1 MQMTTPLTSRIASRS
16 GCLVTFGLALLLA
29 GCRSSQP
36 GSASFASVVI
46 PNRTAVEIQEA
57 AVQVFQADGYQ
68 AFRNGA
74 EQLLFDKEGTH
85 GQNIAHE
92 GLVGTHYGAQTI
104 QRVRVEVVDKGGGQ
118 MRLQCQAFVVT
129 GAGDPFF
136 EKEKRLPNFRAK
148 QYQELLDQVAARLK

>member
-1 MQMTTPLTSRIASRS
+1 MQMTAPPTSLIASRS
-16 GCLVTFGLALLLA
+16 RLLATFGFVLLLA

-46 PNRTAVEIQEA
+46 LNRTAAAIQEA
-57 AVQVFQADGYQ
+57 TVQVFQADGYQ
-68 AFRNGA
+68 AFRDGA
-74 EQLLFDKEGTH
+74 GQLLFDKEGTH

-104 QRVRVEVVDKGGGQ
+104 QRVRVDIVDKGAGQ

-136 EKEKRLPNFRAK
+136 EKEKRRPNFRAK
-148 QYQELLDQVAARLK
+148 PYQELLDQVAARLK